1 MWMVICR
8 CGMRW
13 IYLLD
18 TNIISEIRQ
27 MRPEPSV
34 LQLFMERKNYSVIS
48 SITWAESL
56 NGLKRLPEGRKKEAL
71 SSYYYEIIKEQFQIL
86 GFDGSA
92 AEVYSSLYP
101 KLEGLGRVPQEF
113 DLQIASIAIAN
124 NLILVTRNTKDFES
138 ICQVSSLMLENWFPS
153 SGIHAL

>member
-18 TNIISEIRQ
+18 TNIISEIRK

-56 NGLKRLPEGRKKEAL
+56 TGLKRLPEGRKKEAL

-92 AEVYSSLYP
+92 AEVYSSIYP
-101 KLEGLGRVPQEF
+101 KLEGLGGIPQEF

-138 ICQVSSLMLENWFPS
+138 ICQVYNLMLENWFEMT
-153 SGIHAL
+153 

>member
-48 SITWAESL
+48 SITWTESL
-56 NGLKRLPEGRKKEAL
+56 TGLKRLPEGRKKEAL

-138 ICQVSSLMLENWFPS
+138 ICQVSSLMLETWFPS